1 MLTRLKA
8 RAREERERAREE
20 EERERAR
27 VQEEIGRERAIWGV
41 FGQPELL
48 RKIVENP
55 SAGHMRL
62 VCKDLRNAFDSTVT
76 KLTRRVVSFCSTSV
90 ELYRGRY

>member
-8 RAREERERAREE
+8 RAGEERERARAE

-27 VQEEIGRERAIWGV
+27 VQEERERERSMWEV

-48 RKIVENP
+48 RKIVEYP
-55 SAGHMRL
+55 SAGPMRL

-76 KLTRRVVSFCSTSV
+76 KLTRRVVSSCSTSV
-90 ELYRGRY
+90 KLNRR